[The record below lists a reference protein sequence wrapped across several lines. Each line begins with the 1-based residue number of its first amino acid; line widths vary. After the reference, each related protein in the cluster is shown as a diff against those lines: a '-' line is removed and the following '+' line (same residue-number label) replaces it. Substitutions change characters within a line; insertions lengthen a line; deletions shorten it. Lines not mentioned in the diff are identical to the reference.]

1 MKGSKSLNQHL
12 SCKLG
17 AYVIVHFCFLSF
29 YEFTK
34 NKSKG
39 ACRNT
44 RLGICT
50 CFVMSLK
57 YVMSIL
63 RQAQDD
69 TLFYHFALYVMLI
82 SMIKPNH
89 FYTWFGFLLQQ
100 ISCG

>member
-39 ACRNT
+39 ACRNI
-44 RLGICT
+44 GIPDLVHSCVQKGMGILLLIANKA
-50 CFVMSLK
+50 CRCRMKPPSLAASDDMK
-57 YVMSIL
+57 IPGSRGGQGL
-63 RQAQDD
+63 RN
-69 TLFYHFALYVMLI
+69 I
-82 SMIKPNH
+82 SK
-89 FYTWFGFLLQQ
+89 T
-100 ISCG
+100 SS